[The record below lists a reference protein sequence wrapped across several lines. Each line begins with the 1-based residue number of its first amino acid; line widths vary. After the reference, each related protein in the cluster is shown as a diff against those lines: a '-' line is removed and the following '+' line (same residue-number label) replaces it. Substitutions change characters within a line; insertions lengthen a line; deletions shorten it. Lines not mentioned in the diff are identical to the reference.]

1 MSASALKEEAGFR
14 TAKEIL
20 DEEHGGAVV
29 PATVATLHV
38 RVSGLTQDQIDVLRR
53 TICRELSDDELLLFL
68 ARCQRR
74 GLDPFEDVS
83 VWKDADGKMTLQARI
98 DWMRMRSRLSGHFR
112 GLRVDLLPSPDDPA
126 RIVGA
131 RCTVTRDDVPDPF
144 VAEVLLKEFDK
155 GNRAWRQMPETMIKK
170 VAESHALRA
179 AFPEELHGVYET
191 SEIQGD

>member
-1 MSASALKEEAGFR
+1 MSASAEKAASFR
-14 TAKEIL
+14 TAKELL
-20 DEEHGGAVV
+20 DEEQGNAVV
-29 PATVATLHV
+29 PASGATLHV

-83 VWKDADGKMTLQARI
+83 VWKDSDGKMTLQARI
-98 DWMRMRSRLSGHFR
+98 DWMRMRSRRSGHFR
-112 GLRVDLLPSPDDPA
+112 GLKVDLMPAPDDA
-126 RIVGA
+126 AQIIGA

-144 VAEVLLKEFDK
+144 VAEVLLKELDK

-191 SEIQGD
+191 AEIQGD